1 MQRCGFVSGSRWAGA
16 VAVRVPHSGV
26 CSSPTPLWHTAGVS
40 NARVPGSLESSW
52 RKTVLWAG
60 APLII
65 GALNEFGLLVA
76 APAISD
82 EFGIDVSTVGW
93 MLLAFLIADALVLV
107 AAGRLGDR
115 IGRGRIAA
123 FGLAVI
129 ALGSLICAV
138 APSFSVLLVGR
149 VIEGLGI
156 GVVFSGLLA
165 IIADAVPPAS
175 RGRAFGIWALIG
187 ACAVLI
193 SPVAGGLLSEH
204 VSWRWIFVLNV
215 VISLIAL
222 GAARRYLPPSSPRQ
236 SRAHSQPSRLLASA
250 DYAAGTAVT
259 ALCYASMALTWLLL
273 VFFLT
278 VVAGFG
284 LTTVGVMFIAY
295 AVWWLVLPPFT
306 GRFADRVGVRTPM
319 IIGAAVGVVG
329 FGILAIGA
337 GSQSAPVI
345 GFGLCALGIGVSF
358 VMPASNAATMANVPA
373 DIRGDASGI
382 NMTVRILGSIIGLA
396 VSTFLLDSIE
406 VNDLTSSAQTAWVIA
421 LILMLVAMVVSA
433 FGIRGVKAEPVLR

>member
-1 MQRCGFVSGSRWAGA
+1 
-16 VAVRVPHSGV
+16 
-26 CSSPTPLWHTAGVS
+26 
-40 NARVPGSLESSW
+40 
-52 RKTVLWAG
+52 
-60 APLII
+60 
-65 GALNEFGLLVA
+65 
-76 APAISD
+76 
-82 EFGIDVSTVGW
+82 
-93 MLLAFLIADALVLV
+93 
-107 AAGRLGDR
+107 
-115 IGRGRIAA
+115 
-123 FGLAVI
+123 
-129 ALGSLICAV
+129 
-138 APSFSVLLVGR
+138 
-149 VIEGLGI
+149 
-156 GVVFSGLLA
+156 
-165 IIADAVPPAS
+165 
-175 RGRAFGIWALIG
+175 
-187 ACAVLI
+187 
-193 SPVAGGLLSEH
+193 
-204 VSWRWIFVLNV
+204 
-215 VISLIAL
+215 
-222 GAARRYLPPSSPRQ
+222 
-236 SRAHSQPSRLLASA
+236 
-250 DYAAGTAVT
+250 
-259 ALCYASMALTWLLL
+259 MALTWLLL

>member
-1 MQRCGFVSGSRWAGA
+1 MSNVSVAGF
-16 VAVRVPHSGV
+16 
-26 CSSPTPLWHTAGVS
+26 LD
-40 NARVPGSLESSW
+40 SSW
-52 RKTVLWAG
+52 RKTILWAG

-65 GALNEFGLLVA
+65 GALNEFGLHVA
-76 APAISD
+76 APAIRD
-82 EFGIDVSTVGW
+82 EFGVDVSTVGW
-93 MLLAFLIADALVLV
+93 MLLVFLIADAIVLI

-123 FGLAVI
+123 FGLAVV

-156 GVVFSGLLA
+156 GAVFSGLLA

-204 VSWRWIFVLNV
+204 VSWRWIFGLNV
-215 VISLIAL
+215 LISLLAL
-222 GAARRYLPPSSPRQ
+222 GAARRYIPTSSSRQ
-236 SRAHSQPSRLLASA
+236 SSARAKPSHLRAST

-259 ALCYASMALTWLLL
+259 ALCYASFALTWLLL

-284 LTTVGVMFIAY
+284 STTVGVMFVAY
-295 AVWWLVLPPFT
+295 GVWWLVLPPFT

-319 IIGAAVGVVG
+319 IIGAALEVVG
-329 FGILAIGA
+329 FAILALGA
-337 GSQSAPVI
+337 GTQSALVI
-345 GFGLCALGIGVSF
+345 GIGLSAIGIGVSF
-358 VMPASNAATMANVPA
+358 VLPASNAATMANVPA

-396 VSTFLLDSIE
+396 VSTFLLDSVKVE
-406 VNDLTSSAQTAWVIA
+406 DVTSSAQTAWVIA
-421 LILMLVAMVVSA
+421 LILVLVALVVSA
-433 FGIRGVKAEPVLR
+433 FGIRGVKEEPVLR